1 MAADMAEEEAQLVPL
16 DLAYAALSVRSPEW
30 RRLSGRAVPERY
42 RALLNHR
49 ESMTMVLERYYAD
62 RLLVRPLWT
71 CSSNGTYSRQVMLV
85 REHGGQPV
93 EMGAINVKVEA
104 LTAEVR
110 EAIASGHLPLGRI
123 LTAAYSSYRT
133 RPILF
138 FSITPDPAM
147 MSWFGMSVSSD
158 LYGRYAALIVGGV
171 CVGDVVEVLPVM
183 SEK

>member
-1 MAADMAEEEAQLVPL
+1 MKADMAEEEAQLVPL
-16 DLAYAALSVRSPEW
+16 DMAYAALSVRPPEW
-30 RRLSGRAVPERY
+30 RRLNWRAVPERY

-49 ESMTMVLERYYAD
+49 ESMTMVLERYYGD

-71 CSSNGTYSRQVMLV
+71 CSSNGNYSRQVILV

-93 EMGAINVKVEA
+93 EMGAINVEVGA
-104 LTAEVR
+104 LSAEVR
-110 EAIASGHLPLGRI
+110 DAIASEQLPLGRI
-123 LTAAYSSYRT
+123 LTSAYSSYQT

-147 MSWFGMSVSSD
+147 LSWFGMSVPSE

-171 CVGDVVEVLPVM
+171 CIGAVVEVLPVM
-183 SEK
+183 TNA